1 MSTRTDPGLP
11 AGAVAAAEWADVGH
25 PRQFRLFNGRKRVVT
40 WRDAESGTPGQA
52 ELYVAGSQLADGS
65 LEGPRHVRISGV
77 GWEDAIPADAAREL
91 ARAFAELAAEIEAVE
106 K

>member
-1 MSTRTDPGLP
+1 MSAPTDPGLP
-11 AGAVAAAEWADVGH
+11 AGAVEAAEWADVGH

-40 WRDAESGTPGQA
+40 WRDAEDGTPGQA

-65 LEGPRHVRISGV
+65 LEGPRHVRVSGID
-77 GWEDAIPADAAREL
+77 WTDAIPADAAREF
-91 ARAFAELAAEIEAVE
+91 ARSFAELAAEIEAVQ